1 MNKYD
6 LCSIHIV
13 VTQPNQT
20 ANTKNLATQPLNRKP
35 NEWKTKNWLP
45 RSLGKGFGA
54 SPFGARSVILVFHSR
69 ILQNFVSS
77 KRFGDPGV
85 IWNIGA
91 RSIIMIFGKYYKDHP
106 PMPTVYFVGYAIRH
120 FIALS
125 NNLHSFSPVS
135 HRPYQQFTLFYQ

>member
-45 RSLGKGFGA
+45 RSLGKGFGDLGGHLEHWGTVHYYGLL
-54 SPFGARSVILVFHSR
+54 FFENLVKFCV
-69 ILQNFVSS
+69 LCGVSS
-77 KRFGDPGV
+77 LSFGTFPKSSDHFV
-85 IWNIGA
+85 INTIYVCCH
-91 RSIIMIFGKYYKDHP
+91 SDQ
-106 PMPTVYFVGYAIRH
+106 YFPFLEINYLAT
-120 FIALS
+120 A
-125 NNLHSFSPVS
+125 
-135 HRPYQQFTLFYQ
+135 